1 PPVGTR
7 GNSIAKVRPLFGLG
21 SNQTL
26 DRSIFGVSYL
36 DHGKRLQKLLP
47 ERLPTITPVAQV
59 VDLSFPKEIPDET
72 SAAPVYQP
80 KFEGGASTGTVV
92 KANYQINFDTGSA
105 KIKPS
110 ELSTLEEIRSLLIR
124 AT

>member
-1 PPVGTR
+1 VSR
-7 GNSIAKVRPLFGLG
+7 GSSRVNTTAEARHLFGVD

-26 DRSIFGVSYL
+26 ERSIFGISYL
-36 DHGKRLQKLLP
+36 DHGKRLQRLLP

-59 VDLSFPKEIPDET
+59 VDLSFLKEITDET

-110 ELSTLEEIRSLLIR
+110 ELSTLQE
-124 AT
+124 